1 LSSRITE
8 RTLYP
13 FIGRVFEKFG
23 WRYFSET
30 GLDERFPDLVFE
42 GDGAKVISEVKID
55 SEIQLT
61 KAIIEADQKARRLGT
76 RNAVALLFPSYVRDV
91 PLGELE
97 RNYPR
102 MKVSAIILT
111 DWLADRRELALE
123 DLAETFTTSFKD
135 WLQTRKTRV
144 SYDLVVDVARDSIR
158 EIAGYLRQ
166 SLTQK
171 PVFDSAMTVVGRFDI
186 YKSLLEDF
194 SGVSEEEARLYIADI
209 TAYILVNQLLFYHII
224 SEKLGYDKLPEI
236 DPLNP
241 PKEFLNILEQ
251 TFRNGREAYP
261 HILGFDLFPV
271 LRSDLRIV
279 YVIARIVSTLKAL
292 RPQHI
297 REDLFGRLY
306 HETIPPETRKNL
318 GAFYTKPEAAKLL
331 AALAI
336 DRWDVKVLDPACG
349 SGTLLVEAYQRKAA
363 LAPPMSKEELHKK
376 LINDIWG
383 IDVMHFASHMTSM
396 NLTAQ
401 NIEVPLKPHVLSQDG
416 IKTMVESA
424 LEKEKSDPPRITEEQ
439 TLTRWLELMRK
450 ERIPK
455 DFDVVIMNPPF
466 TRRERIPA
474 KKEDLEKLVP
484 EVKGKTGYWAYFVVA
499 VDKLLKEHGTLA
511 IVIPEEFF
519 VGRGAQC
526 VRDYIF
532 NRYCPVYVIR
542 SCVEIAFSESALYR
556 DYLIVLKKA
565 KAGAPLTVVIL
576 NKKLIDVQ
584 KDIEDIARQI
594 KDFTAS
600 LSLKISKEEFDAI
613 KFLETDIA
621 LRHRQNLKPLVGFN
635 AIEAQI
641 IALELL
647 NEIKDNPT
655 LEELRKAGKVKLR
668 LYRPGQFK
676 VKGVERYSEKLFCSR
691 YGARSPNVTFIVDKA
706 DKDKV
711 RLKLK
716 QSPSTFFDVPHT
728 ATVPSLRSYS
738 GVKRFDIT
746 NEEEFAIIDPN
757 VIPRHVINLTGMLP
771 LSEVSKAS
779 KDIKEAYN
787 SIGGNALI
795 ARRVQLTSPGAYWLA
810 FFSSNKILGSQLPS
824 IQFKN
829 YNEGKLL
836 TLYWNSVITL
846 IQLLSF
852 VAESRGSWVSL
863 DHNRVWLNIH
873 VPNIDSLKNKLVQKA
888 LILFDKIGKA
898 DVKPLFWRIKE
909 HNSIQREIDE
919 LALEMLG
926 LEHWRSRLDEI
937 YDAVAK
943 ELETMHK
950 ILETSRRQPKK
961 TKTGLERT
969 GRPSQK
975 LDIWIK

>member
-1 LSSRITE
+1 L
-8 RTLYP
+8 
-13 FIGRVFEKFG
+13 K
-23 WRYFSET
+23 
-30 GLDERFPDLVFE
+30 
-42 GDGAKVISEVKID
+42 IS
-55 SEIQLT
+55 
-61 KAIIEADQKARRLGT
+61 
-76 RNAVALLFPSYVRDV
+76 AL
-91 PLGELE
+91 
-97 RNYPR
+97 
-102 MKVSAIILT
+102 ILT
-111 DWLADRRELALE
+111 DWLADRKELTLE
-123 DLAETFTTSFKD
+123 DLAEAFTTSFRD
-135 WLQTRKTRV
+135 WLKTKKTRV
-144 SYDLVVDVARDSIR
+144 SYDLVVEVARDSIR

-166 SLTQK
+166 SLSQK
-171 PVFDSAMTVVGRFDI
+171 PILDSAMAVVGRFDI
-186 YKSLLEDF
+186 YKNLLEDF

-209 TAYILVNQLLFYHII
+209 TAYILINQLLFYHII
-224 SEKLGYDKLPEI
+224 SEKLGYDKLPDV

-241 PKEFLNILEQ
+241 PKDFMDVLEH
-251 TFRNGREAYP
+251 TLKKGREAYP
-261 HILGFDLFPV
+261 HILGFNLFPV
-271 LRSDLRIV
+271 LRGDLRIV
-279 YVIARIVSTLKAL
+279 YSIARVVSTLKAL

-331 AALAI
+331 ASLAI
-336 DRWDVKVLDPACG
+336 DRWDAKVLDPACG

-363 LAPPMSKEELHKK
+363 LAPPMSKEELHKR
-376 LINDIWG
+376 LIDDIWG
-383 IDVMHFASHMTSM
+383 IDVMHFAYHMTSM

-416 IKTMVESA
+416 IKTMIESA
-424 LEKEKSDPPRITEEQ
+424 QKTCRSSDPPQSDCSSLFQWIEFVRKGEE
-439 TLTRWLELMRK
+439 
-450 ERIPK
+450 IPK

-466 TRRERIPA
+466 TRRERIPV
-474 KKEDLEKLVP
+474 KKEELEKLVP
-484 EVKGKTGYWAYFVVA
+484 EVKGKTGYWAYFIIA
-499 VDKLLKEHGTLA
+499 ADKLLKENGTLA

-728 ATVPSLRSYS
+728 AAVPSLRSYS

-873 VPNIDSLKNKLVQKA
+873 VPNIDSLKNKLVQRA

-937 YDAVAK
+937 YNAVAK

-950 ILETSRRQPKK
+950 ILETSRKQPKK
-961 TKTGLERT
+961 AKVSLEKTE
-969 GRPSQK
+969 SSEKK
-975 LDIWIK
+975 LDVWIK

>member
-1 LSSRITE
+1 MSSRVTE

-13 FIGRVFEKFG
+13 FIGRVFERFG

-30 GLDERFPDLVFE
+30 GLDERFPDLVLE

-76 RNAVALLFPSYVRDV
+76 RNAVALLFPSYVRDI
-91 PLGELE
+91 PLSELE
-97 RNYPR
+97 RSYPR
-102 MKVSAIILT
+102 MKVSAIVLT

-123 DLAETFTTSFKD
+123 DLAETFSSSFRD
-135 WLQTRKTRV
+135 WLQTRKTKV

-166 SLTQK
+166 SLSQK
-171 PVFDSAMTVVGRFDI
+171 PVFDSAMAVVGRFDI

-224 SEKLGYDKLPEI
+224 SEKLGYDKLPDI

-241 PKEFLNILEQ
+241 PKDFLDILEQ
-251 TFRNGREAYP
+251 TFRKGREAYP

-279 YVIARIVSTLKAL
+279 YSIARIVSTLKAL

-331 AALAI
+331 ATLAI
-336 DRWDVKVLDPACG
+336 DRWDAKVLDPACG

-363 LAPPMSKEELHKK
+363 LAPPMSREELHKK
-376 LINDIWG
+376 LIDDIWG

-401 NIEVPLKPHVLSQDG
+401 NIESSLRPHVLSQDG
-416 IKTMVESA
+416 IKTMIESTVEKA
-424 LEKEKSDPPRITEEQ
+424 ANDPPKSAEES
-439 TLTRWLELMRK
+439 LTKWLELMRE
-450 ERIPK
+450 ERIPR

-474 KKEDLEKLVP
+474 KKEDLENLVP

-499 VDKLLKEHGTLA
+499 ADKLLKENGTLA

-519 VGRGAQC
+519 VGGGAQS
-526 VRDYIF
+526 VRDYILHG
-532 NRYCPVYVIR
+532 YHLIYVIR
-542 SCVEIAFSESALYR
+542 SCAEIAFSESALYR
-556 DYLIVLKKA
+556 DYLIVLKKG
-565 KAGAPLTVVIL
+565 KASAPLTVVIL
-576 NKKLIDVQ
+576 NKRLIDMQ
-584 KDIEDIARQI
+584 NKIEDIAREI

-600 LSLKISKEEFDAI
+600 ISPKISKEEFDAI
-613 KFLETDIA
+613 KFPEADIA

-635 AIEAQI
+635 TIKAQI

-647 NEIKDNPT
+647 SELQGNPT
-655 LEELRKAGKVKLR
+655 LRDLREAGIIGLR

-676 VKGVERYSEKLFCSR
+676 VKGVERYAEKLFCSR
-691 YGARSPNVTFIVDKA
+691 YGARSPNVTFIIDEVK
-706 DKDKV
+706 KDKV
-711 RLKLK
+711 RCRLK
-716 QSPSTFFDVPHT
+716 QSPSTFFDVFHT
-728 ATVPSLRSYS
+728 ASIPSLRSYS
-738 GVKRFDIT
+738 GVKHFDIT
-746 NEEEFAIIDPN
+746 NEEEFAIIDPG
-757 VIPRHVINLTGMLP
+757 VVPRHILNLTGMLP
-771 LSEVSKAS
+771 LSEVYKAS
-779 KDIKEAYN
+779 NDIKEAYN
-787 SIGGNALI
+787 SIAGNALI

-824 IQFKN
+824 VQFKN
-829 YNEGKLL
+829 HNEGKLL
-836 TLYWNSVITL
+836 TMYWNSVVTL
-846 IQLLSF
+846 VQLLSF

-863 DHNRVWLNIH
+863 DHDRVWLNIY
-873 VPNIDSLKNKLVQKA
+873 VPKVDSLKNELIQKA
-888 LILFDKIGKA
+888 LTIFNKVSKV
-898 DVKPLFWRIKE
+898 DVKPLFRRIIE
-909 HNSIQREIDE
+909 CDQFQREIDE
-919 LALEMLG
+919 IALEMLG
-926 LEHWRSRLDEI
+926 LENWKPRLNEI

-943 ELETMHK
+943 ELETMHR
-950 ILETSRRQPKK
+950 ILETSRRQSKK
-961 TKTGLERT
+961 AKAGVEKTEH
-969 GRPSQK
+969 SEKK
-975 LDIWIK
+975 LDMWFK